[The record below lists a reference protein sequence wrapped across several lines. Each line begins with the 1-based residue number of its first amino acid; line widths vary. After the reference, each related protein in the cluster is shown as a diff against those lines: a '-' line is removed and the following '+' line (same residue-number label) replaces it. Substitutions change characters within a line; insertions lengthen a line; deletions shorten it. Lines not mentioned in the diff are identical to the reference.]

1 MSTLQTLLDA
11 GEATRGL
18 SVTARGGQL
27 IVGRMDEYGADP
39 RFRLTP
45 LGAAAYGLSLYRS
58 KRWEPLP
65 FEGTLDELADT
76 MNHELAALGR
86 RLVLIL
92 YPTSSASLL
101 TGIQTYG
108 TVHLAATT
116 GASVRPLNAER
127 CRVRPSSQARRQ
139 LQNGREV
146 QYKAGQEWLSADGH
160 RREQALNCLSRA
172 VHVHRS
178 SLRIDEPAKLG
189 AISNEFAQPSLQCR

>member
-45 LGAAAYGLSLYRS
+45 LGAAAYGLSLYRR

-76 MNHELAALGR
+76 MNHELAA
-86 RLVLIL
+86 
-92 YPTSSASLL
+92 
-101 TGIQTYG
+101 
-108 TVHLAATT
+108 
-116 GASVRPLNAER
+116 
-127 CRVRPSSQARRQ
+127 
-139 LQNGREV
+139 
-146 QYKAGQEWLSADGH
+146 WADDW
-160 RREQALNCLSRA
+160 S
-172 VHVHRS
+172 
-178 SLRIDEPAKLG
+178 
-189 AISNEFAQPSLQCR
+189 